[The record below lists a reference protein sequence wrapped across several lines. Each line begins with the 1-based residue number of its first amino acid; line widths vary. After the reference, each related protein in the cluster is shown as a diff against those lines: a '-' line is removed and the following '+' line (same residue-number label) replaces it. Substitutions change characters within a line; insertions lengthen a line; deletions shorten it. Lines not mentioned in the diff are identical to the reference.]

1 MSARA
6 SFSFL
11 FYFIF
16 ILITFGAATLSR
28 SYYRNLSNPKA
39 LPNPYKS
46 LIFRPPGSQVKLKTP
61 FHIGLGF
68 FLWLNPKRI
77 NLVFILL
84 IPFTGLSSLAVP
96 KV

>member
-1 MSARA
+1 MRARA

-16 ILITFGAATLSR
+16 ILITFGAAAQSR
-28 SYYRNLSNPKA
+28 SYYRNLPNPRA
-39 LPNPYKS
+39 LRNPYKI
-46 LIFRPPGSQVKLKTP
+46 LIFRPLGSQVKLKAP
-61 FHIGLGF
+61 FHIGLGL

-77 NLVFILL
+77 NIVFILL
-84 IPFTGLSSLAVP
+84 IPFTDLSSLAVP